1 MQILYHANIYTFD
14 PQLPKASAIAIEND
28 RILAVGGDYF
38 ILSNFAGRLTS
49 PKKTDL
55 FDAQGLTILP
65 GLTDAHIHLELYSF
79 NHQKIGCETPSR
91 AECLQRV
98 AEKAFKNPSGTWI
111 QGHGWN
117 QNNWLEGY
125 GTAGDLDRLCPD
137 HPVYLTAK
145 SLHAA
150 WVNSQA
156 LHMAGIRQDTPN
168 PPGGEIQRDETGQP
182 TGILFENAMQ
192 LVESAIPAP
201 TSGQTVQA
209 IREVQPRL
217 HRMGLTGLHDFDG
230 ATCFAALQTL
240 HSNGELK
247 LRVIKG
253 IPHENMQ
260 PMIACGLH
268 TGFGDDFLRIGNVK
282 LFADGALGPH
292 TAAMIQP
299 YEGEPDNRGILMID
313 SEQFFEI
320 GLEAVNHNL
329 GLAVH
334 AIGDRANHEILNGYT
349 RIRDYTQNHSAEIT
363 PTRIRHRIEHVQL
376 IHSEDAGRLADLGI
390 IASMQPIHA
399 PSDMDMADRF
409 WGNRSAFAYAWQ
421 SQLQHGAVLA
431 FGSDAPVESPNPFW
445 GIQAAVTRCRADGSP
460 GRDGWYPEQKLSV
473 SEALKA
479 YTYGPAYAAHLED
492 RLGMLAPNYLAD
504 LIVLPQD
511 PFACAP
517 TEIINIAP
525 LATMVGGE
533 WVYSRI
539 KHNPMD

>member
-14 PQLPKASAIAIEND
+14 PQLPKASAIVIEND
-28 RILAVGGDYF
+28 RILAVGEDYF
-38 ILSNFAGRLTS
+38 ILSNFAGRVNSL
-49 PKKTDL
+49 KKTDL

-79 NHQKIGCETPSR
+79 NHQKIDCETRSR
-91 AECLQRV
+91 SECLQRV
-98 AEKAFKNPSGTWI
+98 AEKASTRPLGTWI

-125 GTAGDLDRLCPD
+125 GTAGDLDQLCPN

-150 WVNSQA
+150 WVNSKA
-156 LHMAGIRQDTPN
+156 LHMVGIRQDTPN
-168 PPGGEIQRDETGQP
+168 PLGGEIQRDETGQP

-192 LVESAIPAP
+192 LVESAIPAH
-201 TSGQTVQA
+201 TSGQVVQA
-209 IREVQPRL
+209 IREVQPVL
-217 HRMGLTGLHDFDG
+217 HRMGLTGVHDFDG
-230 ATCFAALQTL
+230 VTCFAALQTL
-240 HSNGELK
+240 HSNRELK

-253 IPHENMQ
+253 IPQENMKYT
-260 PMIACGLH
+260 IACGLQ
-268 TGFGDDFLRIGNVK
+268 TGFGDDYLRIGNVK

-299 YEGEPDNRGILMID
+299 YEDELDNRGILMID
-313 SEQFFEI
+313 SEQFFGI
-320 GLEAVNHNL
+320 GLEAIKHGL

-349 RIRDYTQNHSAEIT
+349 RIRNYVQDHSAEIT
-363 PTRIRHRIEHVQL
+363 PTRIRNRIEHVQL
-376 IHSEDAGRLADLGI
+376 IHPEDVGRLADLGI

-399 PSDMDMADRF
+399 PSDMNMANRY

-421 SQLQHGAVLA
+421 ALLKHGAVLA

-445 GIQAAVTRCRADGSP
+445 GIQAAITRCHADGSP
-460 GRDGWYPEQKLSV
+460 GGDGWYPEQKLSV

-479 YTYGPAYAAHLED
+479 YTYGPAYAARIENHL
-492 RLGMLAPNYLAD
+492 GKLAPKYLAD

-511 PFACAP
+511 PFTCLSS
-517 TEIINIAP
+517 EIVNIAP

-533 WVYSRI
+533 WVYSRL
-539 KHNPMD
+539 NQPM